1 MGEYDDDHHLLIF
14 MNMDPSWVTSSGM
27 MDPMDVLILMKNM
40 QCV

>member
-27 MDPMDVLILMKNM
+27 MDPMDVSTNEDVHLL
-40 QCV
+40 